1 MRALT
6 ANKIKAKFKSF
17 QILEK
22 RYLHPPFEN
31 RFPDCLQ
38 GAILRPV
45 GDTRKRR
52 IKGRD
57 THTKYPRASF
67 APLNDAK

>member
-6 ANKIKAKFKSF
+6 ANKIKAKLKSF

-22 RYLHPPFEN
+22 RFLHPPFKN
-31 RFPDCLQ
+31 RFPDGLQ

-45 GDTRKRR
+45 SDARK
-52 IKGRD
+52 
-57 THTKYPRASF
+57 
-67 APLNDAK
+67 